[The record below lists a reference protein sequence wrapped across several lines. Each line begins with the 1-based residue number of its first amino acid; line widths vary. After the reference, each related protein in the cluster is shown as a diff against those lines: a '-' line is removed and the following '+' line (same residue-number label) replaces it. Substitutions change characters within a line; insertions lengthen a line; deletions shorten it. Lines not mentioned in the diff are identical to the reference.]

1 MHFRTYVQN
10 SNYRFF
16 GILLDTVLLSYSL
29 KGNTMIYGEKERRD
43 DFHWFL
49 KNYDSLYS
57 QYGHKFFAIQN
68 QKILGVYDG
77 MWDALDETS
86 KISPIGTFCVQECT
100 GDESGYT
107 VSIVAPWII
116 A

>member
-1 MHFRTYVQN
+1 
-10 SNYRFF
+10 
-16 GILLDTVLLSYSL
+16 
-29 KGNTMIYGEKERRD
+29 MIYGEKERRD

-77 MWDALDETS
+77 MRDGQL
-86 KISPIGTFCVQECT
+86 
-100 GDESGYT
+100 
-107 VSIVAPWII
+107 
-116 A
+116 